1 MIAEELAKY
10 LQAKGHGTQNEDLFL
25 GFQPAFPVCCVT
37 VYDETA
43 PVADESNALSVD
55 LFGVQVLVRNS
66 TYTGARDKILEIHK
80 DLVGFGGGTF
90 VDGGKLVHAV
100 FISTTPASIGRDEN
114 GNSEWSAHYMVRVE
128 SSGDSYRS

>member
-55 LFGVQVLVRNS
+55 LFGVQVLVRNL
-66 TYTGARDKILEIHK
+66 TYTNRDQILDSK

-128 SSGDSYRS
+128 SSGDSYRN